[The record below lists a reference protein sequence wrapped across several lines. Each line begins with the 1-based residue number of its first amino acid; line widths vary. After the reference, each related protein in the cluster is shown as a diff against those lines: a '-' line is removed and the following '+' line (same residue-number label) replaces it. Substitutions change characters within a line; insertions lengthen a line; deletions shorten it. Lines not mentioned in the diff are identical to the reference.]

1 MFQAFLVPILPVIL
15 IAALGA
21 LLSRKTEWL
30 NNPSLGAMVTN
41 IGLPAL
47 LLHSLLSMEMD
58 LSGMGRILLAMVAT
72 LALSALI
79 TWPVLRLCG
88 QSVRRYLSVLVNPN
102 TGNLGIPVSY
112 ALLGEDALAV
122 AVVVSSVVTISH
134 FTLGV
139 SVMSGSFA
147 PRQLLRNAPA
157 LALVLAAVLLGF
169 EVQPPEFVM
178 RTLDM
183 VGGMTLPIMLL
194 LLGRS
199 LAALKLGRST
209 QWTPLLLM
217 SAYRPL
223 VGLISALAVIWLLRL
238 NELDARVLMIQAVM
252 PVAVISYILTVRY
265 EGPTERV
272 AGLILLSMPASFV
285 VVGILAH
292 FWL

>member
-1 MFQAFLVPILPVIL
+1 MLQAFLVPILPVFL

-21 LLSRKTEWL
+21 LLSRKTDWL
-30 NNPSLGAMVTN
+30 NNPTLSAMVTN

-47 LLHSLLSMEMD
+47 LLHSLLAMDMD
-58 LSGMGRILLAMVAT
+58 LSGMGLILLAMVAT
-72 LALSALI
+72 LALSAVI
-79 TWPVLRLCG
+79 TFAVLRVTG
-88 QSVRRYLSVLVNPN
+88 QPVRQYLSALVNPN
-102 TGNLGIPVSY
+102 TGNLGIPVAY
-112 ALLGEDALAV
+112 ALLGEQALAV

-139 SVMSGSFA
+139 SVMSGNFA

-157 LALVLAAVLLGF
+157 LALVLAAVLLGL
-169 EVQPPEFVM
+169 EVQPPAFVM

-199 LAALKLGRST
+199 LAGLKLGRST

-223 VGLISALAVIWLLRL
+223 VGLVSALAVVWLLGID
-238 NELDARVLMIQAVM
+238 ELEAKVLVIQAVM
-252 PVAVISYILTVRY
+252 PVAVISYILSVRY
-265 EGPTERV
+265 EGPADRV
-272 AGLILLSMPASFV
+272 AGMILLSIPAAFV

-292 FWL
+292 FWF